1 MENKR
6 VKSLSFELDR
16 KIWETL
22 YQVCSYSEKL
32 DTGFLNRG
40 WSQKKKEQME
50 LEGLKYWLDP
60 KRILELWI
68 VHLRNLG
75 NQKAVDLSSLL
86 PDKTQ
91 EQARS
96 PSSLVPSM
104 VGKSGR
110 IKMVKKKKKAFAPC
124 NFPYFLCSIRTI
136 EAAKGMLALLLNKQ
150 GISLDHLSSCSVD
163 WRICLWHVCAWID
176 TQTVYRCQCG
186 LMPQG
191 LMSPQPLTPPPRME
205 MVLKDWTPSAQSL
218 QLQGTVL
225 NQE

>member
-1 MENKR
+1 M
-6 VKSLSFELDR
+6 
-16 KIWETL
+16 
-22 YQVCSYSEKL
+22 
-32 DTGFLNRG
+32 
-40 WSQKKKEQME
+40 
-50 LEGLKYWLDP
+50 
-60 KRILELWI
+60 
-68 VHLRNLG
+68 
-75 NQKAVDLSSLL
+75 DLSSLL

-110 IKMVKKKKKAFAPC
+110 IKMVKKKKKAFTPC

-163 WRICLWHVCAWID
+163 WRICLWYVCAWID

-191 LMSPQPLTPPPRME
+191 LMSPLTTDPHPKNGDRPQG
-205 MVLKDWTPSAQSL
+205 LNAISSKSSATGNSAQPRVVHTSDPHL
-218 QLQGTVL
+218 GWTS
-225 NQE
+225 ECI